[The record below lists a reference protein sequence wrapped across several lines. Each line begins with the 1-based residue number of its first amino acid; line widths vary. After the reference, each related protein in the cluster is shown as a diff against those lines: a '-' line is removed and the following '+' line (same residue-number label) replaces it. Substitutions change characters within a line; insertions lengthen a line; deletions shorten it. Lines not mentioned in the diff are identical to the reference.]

1 MLEDRLEEDSTPS
14 VGQAIA
20 CGVSKTFSLL
30 KTVSCLLLAAEE
42 SSPPARVSSS
52 DKTRVMNV
60 ER

>member
-1 MLEDRLEEDSTPS
+1 MLEGRLEEDSTPS

-20 CGVSKTFSLL
+20 CGVSKPFSLL
-30 KTVSCLLLAAEE
+30 KTVSCLLAAEE

-52 DKTRVMNV
+52 DKTRVMNI